1 MECILFEK
9 RFCLK
14 PKYKHFV
21 YSFVPYGAFF
31 LAFAVRISLLLLF
44 VFFFF
49 PRGAR
54 GHAVVMVND
63 PFSDPQFFGS
73 EESV

>member
-14 PKYKHFV
+14 RKYKHFV
-21 YSFVPYGAFF
+21 YSFVAYGAFF
-31 LAFAVRISLLLLF
+31 LAFAVRISLLLLL
-44 VFFFF
+44 FFFSG
-49 PRGAR
+49 GAR
-54 GHAVVMVND
+54 GHAVGMVND
-63 PFSDPQFFGS
+63 PFSDFQFFGS